1 METFDYIV
9 AGAGSAGCVLA
20 NRLSADPRNS
30 VLLIEGGPEPG
41 SIYFG
46 IPRGYPK
53 LMMHPVYSYQYP
65 AMRGTERPESPQ
77 TRGRTLGGSSAIN
90 GMMYWRGLPT
100 DYDAWNCP
108 GWAWPE
114 MLAAFRRLERHELG
128 ASDLR
133 GGEGELRITNSSY
146 GHPLCDAFLE
156 AGREA
161 GLPVVDDI
169 NSAFGELIGYNP
181 RTIWK
186 GRRQSAADAFLTPAR
201 ARSNLHILTDTAV
214 ERVTFDGTRAAG
226 VVLRDRSGQRTV
238 GAGKEIV
245 LSLGAIETPKI
256 LQLSGIGPARHLAG
270 LGIEVISDSPG
281 VGENLIDHYGT
292 MMQCTVARGSD
303 NREFQGWRLYA
314 NVLRQQLLGSGPM
327 SRCSFEVGARIK
339 SDPGLELP
347 DLQLFMGPF
356 AQDFRKRPD
365 IVMTDQPGASAAV
378 SVMRPESRGSLRI
391 TSADP
396 AVPPHIALAFLETE
410 RDREALISGVRRLR
424 ALFASAP
431 MQAFGAAE
439 YFPGPA
445 AQSDDEI
452 LGACRMIS
460 GSLQHMV
467 GTCRMGT
474 DPASPLDESL
484 RVRGVTGLR
493 VADASI
499 MPQITSGNTNG
510 PAMAIGQR
518 ASEIVLAQHHGQS

>member
-1 METFDYIV
+1 M
-9 AGAGSAGCVLA
+9 LA
-20 NRLSADPRNS
+20 NRLSGDPRNS

-65 AMRGTERPESPQ
+65 AMRGSERPESPQ
-77 TRGRTLGGSSAIN
+77 ARGRTLGGSSAIN

-133 GGEGELRITNSSY
+133 GGEGELRIGAASY
-146 GHPLCDAFLE
+146 RQPLCDAFIA

-161 GLPVVDDI
+161 GLPVVEDI
-169 NSAFGELIGYNP
+169 NTAFGEAIGYNP
-181 RTIWK
+181 RNIWK
-186 GRRQSAADAFLTPAR
+186 GRRHSAADAFLTPAR
-201 ARSNLHILTDTAV
+201 SRSNLRIVTDTVV
-214 ERVTFDGTRAAG
+214 ERVTFDGKRAAG
-226 VVLRDRSGQRTV
+226 LVLSGRSGSRTV
-238 GAGKEIV
+238 AAGKEIV
-245 LSLGAIETPKI
+245 LSLGAIETPKL
-256 LQLSGIGPARHLAG
+256 LQLSGIGPARRLAG
-270 LGIEVISDSPG
+270 LGIDVVADSQG
-281 VGENLIDHYGT
+281 VGANLIDHYGT
-292 MMQCTVARGSD
+292 MMQCTVTRGSD
-303 NREFQGWRLYA
+303 NRAFQGWRLYA

-339 SDPGLELP
+339 SHPGLELP
-347 DLQLFMGPF
+347 DVQLFMGPF
-356 AQDFRKRPD
+356 AQDFRKRPE
-365 IVMTDQPGASAAV
+365 IVMTDQSGASAGV
-378 SVMRPESRGSLRI
+378 SVMRPESRGSLTV

-396 AVPPHIALAFLETE
+396 SAPPHIALAFLETE
-410 RDREALISGVRRLR
+410 RDREALIGGVRRLR
-424 ALFASAP
+424 ELFASAP
-431 MQAFGAAE
+431 MQAYGTTE

-452 LGACRMIS
+452 LDACRMIS
-460 GSLQHMV
+460 GSLQHMA
-467 GTCRMGT
+467 GTCRMGA
-474 DPASPLDESL
+474 DPASPLDENL
-484 RVRGVTGLR
+484 RVRGVTNLR

-499 MPQITSGNTNG
+499 MPRITSGNTNG

-518 ASEIVLAQHHGQS
+518 ASEIILAQHH

>member
-77 TRGRTLGGSSAIN
+77 ARGRTLGGSSAIN

-100 DYDAWNCP
+100 DYDAWDCP

-114 MLAAFRRLERHELG
+114 MLGAFRRLERHELG

-133 GGEGELRITNSSY
+133 GGEGELRIGVSSY
-146 GHPLCDAFLE
+146 GHPLCDAFLA
-156 AGREA
+156 AGRES
-161 GLPVVDDI
+161 GLPVVEDI
-169 NSAFGELIGYNP
+169 NAAFGEAIGYNP
-181 RTIWK
+181 RTIWN

-201 ARSNLHILTDTAV
+201 PRTNLRVLTNTAV
-214 ERVTFDGTRAAG
+214 ERVMFDGTRATG
-226 VVLRDRSGQRTV
+226 LLMRDRSGVRTV
-238 GAGKEIV
+238 GAGKDIV
-245 LSLGAIETPKI
+245 LSLGAIETPKV
-256 LQLSGIGPARHLAG
+256 LQLSGIGPTGHLAG
-270 LGIEVISDSPG
+270 LGIKVIAGSPG
-281 VGENLIDHYGT
+281 VGQNLIDHYGT
-292 MMQCTVARGSD
+292 MMQCTVSRGSD

-314 NVLRQQLLGSGPM
+314 NVLRQQLLGTGPM
-327 SRCSFEVGARIK
+327 TRCSFEVGARIK

-347 DLQLFMGPF
+347 DVQLFMGPF
-356 AQDFRKRPD
+356 TQDFRKRPE
-365 IVMTDQPGASAAV
+365 IVMADQPGASAGV
-378 SVMRPESRGSLRI
+378 GVMRPESRGSLKI

-396 AVPPHIALAFLETE
+396 SALPHIALAFLETE
-410 RDREALISGVRRLR
+410 RDREALVKGVRRLR
-424 ALFASAP
+424 DLFASAP
-431 MQAFGAAE
+431 MQAYGAAE
-439 YFPGPA
+439 YFPGPG

-460 GSLQHMV
+460 GSLQHMA

-474 DPASPLDESL
+474 DLSSPLDEQL
-484 RVRGVTGLR
+484 RVRGVSNLR
-493 VADASI
+493 VADVSI
-499 MPQITSGNTNG
+499 MPSITSGNTNG

-518 ASEIVLAQHHGQS
+518 ASEIILAQHH